1 MLKERNIRVGDSK
14 NTKFLNRTGFMANM
28 EGSVSIKEEVKG
40 DILVLRLSGR
50 LDAVSSPNA
59 ERKVFDFINNGQ
71 HKLLL
76 DFSGVD
82 YLSSAGMR
90 MLLSVTKKLKTLS
103 GKLVL
108 FSVVPNVMD
117 VLKMSGFD
125 HVLELVKTEEDGL
138 RKF

>member
-1 MLKERNIRVGDSK
+1 MGNI
-14 NTKFLNRTGFMANM
+14 
-28 EGSVSIKEEVKG
+28 EGLVSIKEEAKG
-40 DILVLRLSGR
+40 DILILRMNGR
-50 LDAVSSPNA
+50 LDAVSSPTA
-59 ERKVFDFINNGQ
+59 ERKIFDYIHNGQ
-71 HKLLL
+71 DKLLL

-103 GKLVL
+103 GKLVICE
-108 FSVVPNVMD
+108 VTANVMD

-125 HVLELVKTEEDGL
+125 HVLELAKTEEDAL

>member
-1 MLKERNIRVGDSK
+1 MSNL
-14 NTKFLNRTGFMANM
+14 
-28 EGSVSIKEEVKG
+28 EGLVNVTEEAKG
-40 DILVLRLSGR
+40 DVLILRMNGR

-59 ERKVFDFINNGQ
+59 ERKVFDYINNGQ

-76 DFSGVD
+76 DFAGID

-108 FSVVPNVMD
+108 CSVTTNVMD

-125 HVLELVKTEEDGL
+125 HVLELSQTEEDAL